1 MIVRL
6 DVGTCTVCGGTWEG
20 GYGCEENFHIC
31 VVLVLGDLLYC
42 MSGMM
47 RE

>member
-20 GYGCEENFHIC
+20 GMAVKRIFIFVLCLCWVIC
-31 VVLVLGDLLYC
+31 CTV
-42 MSGMM
+42 
-47 RE
+47 